1 MATVFHEE
9 SKDIQSTHS
18 WKKRK
23 SFQSR
28 KCKYSI
34 LQFRNK
40 RLDSS
45 QVISSDIFS
54 KMSCFLQNIMKQ
66 NLSLHIQNMVE
77 SYQDLMT
84 SFIIQ
89 QLHAKELLCT
99 GFCCFVAQSCLTF
112 CHPMDCSLPG
122 SSVHGDFQARIL
134 EWFAISIS
142 NVLVTGLRISF

>member
-1 MATVFHEE
+1 MKSQKTYKAHTLE
-9 SKDIQSTHS
+9 
-18 WKKRK
+18 KKRK

-54 KMSCFLQNIMKQ
+54 KMSCFLQNIMTQ

-89 QLHAKELLCT
+89 QLYAEELLCI
-99 GFCCFVAQSCLTF
+99 GSCCFVAQSCLTF
-112 CHPMDCSLPG
+112 CHPMDCMQFARLLCPWGFPG
-122 SSVHGDFQARIL
+122 K
-134 EWFAISIS
+134 
-142 NVLVTGLRISF
+142 NTGVVCHFHL